1 MSDEADG
8 LEVRSLAATFR
19 AGAEIDEHRHNWG
32 QLVYVARGAMRVAA
46 EGGLWLTPPTR
57 ALWVPAGVAHRL
69 RAVGT
74 EVALRTVY
82 IARPRAAALPA
93 KPMVVEVA
101 PLLRELVMHI
111 VSIGMLAK
119 SHAAHDRLA
128 GLLVDLVGAAPRTD
142 LRLPLPSDPRALRLA
157 ERLLAQ
163 PGERAELAV
172 LAKDVGAS
180 LRTLQR
186 VFPRE
191 TGLSIE
197 AWRQKANL
205 VHSAARLAEGAT
217 VTEAGLDSG
226 WNSTASFIAAFRKA
240 FGVTPGGYT
249 HG

>member
-1 MSDEADG
+1 LSDETDG

-19 AGAEIDEHRHNWG
+19 AGAEIDQHRHSWG

-46 EGGLWLTPPTR
+46 EGGFWLTPPTR

-74 EVALRTVY
+74 EVALRTLY

-93 KPMVVEVA
+93 TTMVVEVA

-111 VSIGMLAK
+111 V
-119 SHAAHDRLA
+119 
-128 GLLVDLVGAAPRTD
+128 DLIGAAPRTD

-157 ERLLAQ
+157 ERLLVQ
-163 PGERAELAV
+163 PGERADLAV

-226 WNSTASFIAAFRKA
+226 WKSTAAFIAAFRQA
-240 FGVTPGGYT
+240 FGVTPGSYP